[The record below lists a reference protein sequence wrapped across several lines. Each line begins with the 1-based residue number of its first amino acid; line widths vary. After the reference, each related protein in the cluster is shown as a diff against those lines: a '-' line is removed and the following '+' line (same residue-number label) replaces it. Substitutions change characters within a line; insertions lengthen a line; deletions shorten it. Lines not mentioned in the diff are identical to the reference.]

1 MSGFQLAQLNIAR
14 AKAPIESPVMAEFV
28 ANLDR
33 VNALAEHS
41 PGFVWRL
48 KDDAGNAAAMRP
60 IGPDRLVNI
69 SVWQDIDALRAFV
82 FKSGHVEIM
91 RRRAEWFE
99 RMVEAYLVLWWIPTG
114 HVPSI
119 EEAMAR
125 LEQLRD
131 QGSTAQAF
139 TFRAAFPP
147 PGEVATGVEVANECP
162 AT

>member
-1 MSGFQLAQLNIAR
+1 MSGFQLAQLNIAL
-14 AKAPIESPVMAEFV
+14 AKAPIESPVMADFV

-60 IGPDRLVNI
+60 IGPDTLVNM

-99 RMVEAYLVLWWIPTG
+99 RMIEAYLVLWWVPTG

-125 LEQLRD
+125 LEQLRE
-131 QGSTAQAF
+131 QGPTAQAF
-139 TFRAAFPP
+139 TFRTAFAP
-147 PGEVATGVEVANECP
+147 PGAVATDLDIANECR

>member
-1 MSGFQLAQLNIAR
+1 
-14 AKAPIESPVMAEFV
+14 MAEFV

-60 IGPDRLVNI
+60 IGPDRLVNM

-99 RMVEAYLVLWWIPTG
+99 RMIEAYLVLWWVPAG
-114 HVPSI
+114 HLPSI

-125 LEQLRD
+125 LERLRE
-131 QGSTAQAF
+131 QGPTAHAF
-139 TFRAAFPP
+139 TFRTTFAP
-147 PGEVATGVEVANECP
+147 PGEVATDVDVAIGCP
-162 AT
+162 TT